1 MPSNSAASVAVIHTW
16 PRPSSRANSAAR
28 RFGIEVRGDLVEQ
41 QDRRLAAALG
51 DQLGMGEDQAEQQ
64 RLLLAGRGARGRHV
78 AWRGG

>member
-28 RFGIEVRGDLVEQ
+28 RLRIEMRGDLVEE

-51 DQLGMGEDQAEQQ
+51 DQLGVGENEAEQQ
-64 RLLLAGRGARGRHV
+64 RLLLAGRGTAPPAS